1 MSKMY
6 KLKFVG
12 PEPVRL
18 LANNLS
24 DLQNGDVVEVD
35 ESAYEA
41 LRTHV
46 DFEEIK
52 TKAKEVTND

>member
-24 DLQNGDVVEVD
+24 DLQTGDVVEVD

-46 DFEEIK
+46 HFEEIK
-52 TKAKEVTND
+52 TNP